1 MKGTRRK
8 TALSLLLFSLLV
20 LAAVTLSGVLL
31 KDAALE
37 TDFARKNLPP
47 SLRYPFGTDWLGR
60 DLFTRTLCGLSM
72 SIQIGL
78 ITASISAAI
87 AFLLGSA
94 AALLGRFA
102 DTAIS
107 WLIDLVMG
115 IPHILLLIL
124 VSFACGKGFWGVVIG
139 VTLSHWMS
147 LSRVIRGEVLQLRES
162 GYVQAAQKLGMG
174 RGYILRRHMAPH
186 LFPQF
191 MVGLVLLFPHA
202 ILHEASVT
210 FLGFGLSPE
219 QPAIG
224 IILSEGMKY
233 LVMGQW
239 WLAVFPGLALVL
251 VVLLF
256 DLTGSTLRKL
266 LDPASVH
273 E

>member
-1 MKGTRRK
+1 MKKRSRRK
-8 TALSLLLFSLLV
+8 AALSLLILSLCL
-20 LAAVTLSGVLL
+20 LLAVTLAGVLL
-31 KDAALE
+31 RDAAME
-37 TDFARKNLPP
+37 TDFSRKNLPP
-47 SLRYPFGTDWLGR
+47 SLRYPFGTDWMGR
-60 DLFTRTLCGLSM
+60 DLFVRTLCGLSM
-72 SIQIGL
+72 SIQIGI
-78 ITASISAAI
+78 ITASRGADAAV
-87 AFLLGSA
+87 
-94 AALLGRFA
+94 
-102 DTAIS
+102 S
-107 WLIDLVMG
+107 WLIDLMMG

-162 GYVQAAQKLGMG
+162 GYVQVAQKLGMG

-224 IILSEGMKY
+224 DILSEGMKY
-233 LVMGQW
+233 LIMGQW

-256 DLTGSTLRKL
+256 DLAGSTLRKL
-266 LDPASVH
+266 LDPASIH